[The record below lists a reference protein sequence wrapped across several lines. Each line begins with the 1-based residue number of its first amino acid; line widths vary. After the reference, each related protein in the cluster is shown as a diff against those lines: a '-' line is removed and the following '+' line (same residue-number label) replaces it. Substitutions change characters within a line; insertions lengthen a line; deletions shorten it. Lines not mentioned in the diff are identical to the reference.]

1 MIHVWRSVAFE
12 AHNQARVKKP
22 KTAAGT
28 RDVPIIDVLYE
39 ILAEARKHATSTM
52 VCPSAQG
59 TQMTDTSWQTSWS
72 SYMHFLNI
80 QAGGRDRSRINPKVV
95 AIEPFSAHQLRHTFI
110 TMCHE
115 AGVDVKVTQEIAGHA
130 DIHTT
135 LMIYT
140 HLTDAK
146 RQEGIR
152 TLNAHLQ
159 DTLTEPAENV

>member
-1 MIHVWRSVAFE
+1 
-12 AHNQARVKKP
+12 
-22 KTAAGT
+22 
-28 RDVPIIDVLYE
+28 
-39 ILAEARKHATSTM
+39 
-52 VCPSAQG
+52 
-59 TQMTDTSWQTSWS
+59 MTDTSWQTSWN

>member
-1 MIHVWRSVAFE
+1 MPFGSGDTDDRYLLADLVE
-12 AHNQARVKKP
+12 Q
-22 KTAAGT
+22 
-28 RDVPIIDVLYE
+28 LYALPE
-39 ILAEARKHATSTM
+39 HSG
-52 VCPSAQG
+52 S
-59 TQMTDTSWQTSWS
+59 
-72 SYMHFLNI
+72 
-80 QAGGRDRSRINPKVV
+80 GRDRSRINPKVV

-159 DTLTEPAENV
+159 GTLTEPAENV